1 MADTKSIKEKES
13 KIIDPVLNDIG
24 ETLTSVVWTVGIL
37 VDLLIEKGVVTKDE
51 LTSRLNTAL
60 EAAMETIKEK
70 NVNIN

>member
-1 MADTKSIKEKES
+1 VADTKSIKEKES